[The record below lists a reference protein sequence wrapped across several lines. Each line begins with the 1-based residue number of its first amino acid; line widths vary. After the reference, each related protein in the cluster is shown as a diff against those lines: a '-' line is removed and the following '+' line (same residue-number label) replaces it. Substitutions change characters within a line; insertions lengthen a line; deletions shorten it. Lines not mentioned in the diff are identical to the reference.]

1 MGSSMLRYDEG
12 TNGKKER
19 KKQRERERERKGTDR
34 KREINKSFCLK
45 KEQVIF
51 LAGGGERDQ
60 IRASDRREVIPHLK
74 NLEHAACD
82 CG

>member
-1 MGSSMLRYDEG
+1 MFQADLAE
-12 TNGKKER
+12 KER
-19 KKQRERERERKGTDR
+19 QRESLTTVGGSWEREG
-34 KREINKSFCLK
+34 KREGEREGGRHLKMK